1 VATGAI
7 VRPLGL
13 VEEPLFMKIERVLG
27 LAQKWFAVLYWL
39 VKLVEAVMKLMGG
52 ATSYNVRHVQ
62 A

>member
-1 VATGAI
+1 
-7 VRPLGL
+7 
-13 VEEPLFMKIERVLG
+13 MKVERVLG

-52 ATSYNVRHVQ
+52 ATNYNVRHVQ